1 MGLIKITSFAKAK
14 QNNGSVGGST
24 STTKG
29 FTTTIKRELDTHYLW
44 GQPFNGTQ
52 DVNGDMYVNG
62 KMDVESD
69 LNVEGYLDV
78 TKNIHT
84 KEDIHVEKCVYSTNI
99 DTGTIQAKNGSIT
112 TVNSTN
118 TNTTNVNATNGDIE
132 TLITQ
137 NAEIQNLNVD
147 VLNAK
152 QAHFWELVIDKMR
165 STNGTFIL
173 SPANAKI
180 EKVIEN
186 SDLKQLYQLMWR
198 ATDINTNKA
207 ISNDFEV
214 NDQII
219 CMSFNQASADNNYNL
234 NNKYYWAKVTS
245 KGTTTAYDDLRE
257 TMCDWH
263 YITLD
268 GTQKEWDGTLN
279 PEVGDEICVL
289 GNTTDTTRQNAI
301 ILSSVNNTFLD
312 EDLEAPSIAQYKGI
326 KTFEL
331 KPYRLNCLSGN
342 ENTFYGNFNVI
353 TGGGTTDV
361 KDLINDSKSNIAS
374 IQTDSLVTFIMAD
387 SNGNIDSLNAAT
399 GLVRKIEVYLGND
412 LIPTSEFDTT
422 CYVQWRDAK
431 FYPISATGNKLRDG
445 IDINGFTVN
454 TNDIAVNWTYHISDE
469 ETNLETTPTDTEF
482 VAYIKF
488 THNGTSY
495 EKMFTVPATVI
506 KTEKGTDAELDKL
519 VVDSFKATVNIKDKL
534 EISGTAYILHIKGNT
549 TTRVADLSEYT
560 LDAVSDAGDKFNF
573 NKSDYFYYRNDNY
586 ITNYSTQSKPQKT
599 YTVRLFKGLN
609 KVDELSFNVTFDSG
623 AIFQVKADAITS
635 AVQSSKTYT
644 DGEIT
649 TVSNN
654 VSRIEQNANEI
665 SSRVTT
671 IENDYVT
678 TSELTQTA
686 NNVQINIYDELNN
699 KTGIDVK
706 NGQIT
711 LDADNT
717 TIVGNLN
724 ITDTDNGLTVYDND
738 GVPRI
743 NLQPKKITDFTDD
756 IEDTILSHISTFNNA
771 NPVSW
776 NATSDSYSLSLKKGD
791 TLEIRR
797 ITATMYAKNNASTV
811 QSTVY
816 PSGGESGIMYGTLT
830 VTKPDNTT
838 KTYNLVMQG
847 KGNGRFQQT
856 KETLIADMDGTYNF
870 VFNVYTNDTFQTT
883 YKSLFCTFSC
893 SFEIAEV
900 RQTYIGTDGMF
911 AHTGA
916 SKQVSFN
923 EDETLLQF
931 GANGIRWKEKIVNGN
946 AITGNREMDVA
957 VGYNNTNPTSVIWI
971 PFYNY
976 TPIFNPNNWTNG
988 TIINTGH
995 TNKYYYKIDVQNDR
1009 GLCVVNYP
1017 PTNTSGRVQ
1026 DAWVLLPNQVIDDG
1040 NGNVG
1045 YYLPI
1050 GYTVTIINHTFLSA
1064 LKCNLYVTGDAAQK
1078 NEVVIIDSDR
1088 NYNYYCDLSGTQSS
1102 DTYIYMGHYTNSS
1115 TGLNTMYWQALHNT
1129 Q

>member
-1 MGLIKITSFAKAK
+1 MALIRITSFAKQK
-14 QNNGSVGGST
+14 QNSGSGSSST

-29 FTTTIKRELDTHYLW
+29 FTTTIKKELDTHYLW

-52 DVNGDMYVNG
+52 DVNGNMDVNG
-62 KMDVESD
+62 KMDVEGD

-84 KEDIHVEKCVYSTNI
+84 KADMHVEGYVYSNI
-99 DTGTIQAKNGSIT
+99 VDTGTIQANNGSIT
-112 TVNSTN
+112 TVNSTT
-118 TNTTNVNATNGDIE
+118 TNTTNVNATNGEIE
-132 TLITQ
+132 SLITQ

-180 EKVIEN
+180 EKVVQK

-207 ISNDFEV
+207 ITNDFEV

-219 CMSFNQASADNNYNL
+219 CMSFNQAEVDNNYNV

-268 GTQKEWDGTLN
+268 STQEVWDGTLN

-353 TGGGTTDV
+353 VGNTTSDV

-374 IQTDSLVTFIMAD
+374 IQTDSLITFIMAD
-387 SNGNIDSLNAAT
+387 SNGNIDSINAAT
-399 GLVRKIEVYLGND
+399 GLVKKIEVYLGND
-412 LIPTSEFDTT
+412 LIPTSEFDTS
-422 CYVQWRDAK
+422 CYVQWRGTK
-431 FYPISATGNKLRDG
+431 FYPIVNTTNNQTREG
-445 IDINGFTVN
+445 IDINSFTVN
-454 TNDIAVNWTYHISDE
+454 TTDIGINWVYNNSE
-469 ETNLETTPTDTEF
+469 ETVQETTPSNTEC
-482 VAYIKF
+482 AIYIKF
-488 THNGTSY
+488 THNGTTY

-549 TTRVADLSEYT
+549 TTRIADLTEYT

-573 NKSDYFYYRNDNY
+573 NKSNYFYYRNDNY
-586 ITNYSTQSKPQKT
+586 VTNYSDQTKPQKSF
-599 YTVRLFKGLN
+599 TVRLFKGLN
-609 KVDELSFNVTFDSG
+609 KVDEQSFNVTFDSA
-623 AIFQVKADAITS
+623 AIFQIKEDAITS
-635 AVQSSKTYT
+635 AVQNSKSYT

-654 VSRIEQNANEI
+654 VSKIEQNANQI
-665 SSRVTT
+665 SSRVTS

-678 TSELTQTA
+678 SSELTQTA
-686 NNVQINIYDELNN
+686 NNVQINVYNDLNE
-699 KTGIDVK
+699 KTGIDVT
-706 NGQIT
+706 NGKIT

-724 ITDTDNGLTVYDND
+724 ITDTENGLTVYDND

-743 NLQPKKITDFTDD
+743 NLQPKQIKDFTDD
-756 IEDTILSHISTFNNA
+756 IQDTIISHIYTYNNA
-771 NPVSW
+771 NPTSW
-776 NATSDSYSLSLKKGD
+776 NATSDSYSLSLNKGD
-791 TLEIRR
+791 NLELRR
-797 ITATMYAKNNASTV
+797 ITATMYARNNA
-811 QSTVY
+811 STVY

-838 KTYNLVMQG
+838 KTFDLVMQG

-883 YKSLFCTFSC
+883 YKYLYCTFSC
-893 SFEIAEV
+893 SFEIAQV
-900 RQTYIGTDGMF
+900 RQTYVGTDGMF

-916 SKQVSFN
+916 SKQVVFD

-931 GANGIRWKEKIVNGN
+931 GANGIRWKEKIVNGS
-946 AITGNREMDVA
+946 AITGNRAMDVA
-957 VGYNNTNPTSVIWI
+957 VAYNNTNPTSVTWI

-976 TPIFNPNNWTNG
+976 TPIFNPSNWIKGN
-988 TIINTGH
+988 IINTGN

-1009 GLCVVNYP
+1009 GICVVNYP
-1017 PTNTSGRVQ
+1017 PTDTSGRVQ
-1026 DAWVLLPNQVIDDG
+1026 DAWILLPNQIIDDG

-1050 GYTVTIINHTFLSA
+1050 GYTITIINHTFLA
-1064 LKCNLYVTGDAAQK
+1064 ANKCNLYVTGDASQK

-1102 DTYIYMGHYTNSS
+1102 DTYIYMGTYTNSI
-1115 TGLNTMYWQALHNT
+1115 TGLNTMFWQALHNT

>member
-1 MGLIKITSFAKAK
+1 MGLIRITSFAKAK

-52 DVNGDMYVNG
+52 DVNGDMDVNG
-62 KMDVESD
+62 KMDVEGD
-69 LNVEGYLDV
+69 MNVEGYMDV

-84 KEDIHVEKCVYSTNI
+84 KADMHVEGYVYSNI
-99 DTGTIQAKNGSIT
+99 VDTGTIQANNGSIT

-173 SPANAKI
+173 SPANARI

-207 ISNDFEV
+207 ITNDFEV

-219 CMSFNQASADNNYNL
+219 CMSFNQADVDNSYNV

-263 YITLD
+263 YITVD
-268 GTQKEWDGTLN
+268 GTQKAWDGTLN

-289 GNTTDTTRQNAI
+289 GNTTDANRQNAI

-312 EDLEAPSIAQYKGI
+312 EDLEAPSIAQYKRI

-353 TGGGTTDV
+353 VGNTTSDV

-387 SNGNIDSLNAAT
+387 SNGNIDSINAAT

-412 LIPTSEFDTT
+412 LIPTSEFDTS
-422 CYVQWRDAK
+422 CYIQWRDTK
-431 FYPISATGNKLRDG
+431 FYPLDDHTHTQREG
-445 IDINGFTVN
+445 IDIDSFTVN
-454 TNDIAVNWTYHISDE
+454 TTDIAVNWAYNTNE
-469 ETNLETTPTDTEF
+469 EAPTQETTPTDTEC
-482 VAYIKF
+482 VIYIKF
-488 THNGTSY
+488 IHNGTSY
-495 EKMFTVPATVI
+495 EKMFSVPATVI
-506 KTEKGTDAELDKL
+506 KTEKGTDAEMDKL
-519 VVDSFKATVNIKDKL
+519 VVDSFKAIVSIKDKL
-534 EISGTAYILHIKGNT
+534 QISGTAYVLHIKGNA
-549 TTRVADLSEYT
+549 TTRVTDLTEYT
-560 LDAVSDAGDKFNF
+560 LDAVSDAGDRFSF
-573 NKSDYFYYRNDNY
+573 NKSDYFFYRNDNY
-586 ITNYSTQSKPQKT
+586 ISNYSEQSKTQKT

-609 KVDELSFNVTFDSG
+609 KVDEQSFNVTFDSG
-623 AIFQVKADAITS
+623 AIFQIKADAITS
-635 AVQSSKTYT
+635 AFQTSKSYT

-649 TVSNN
+649 TVTND
-654 VSRIEQNANEI
+654 VSRIEQTANEI
-665 SSRVTT
+665 SSRVTS

-678 TSELTQTA
+678 SSELTQTA

-756 IEDTILSHISTFNNA
+756 IQDTILSHIYTYNNA
-771 NPVSW
+771 NPTAW
-776 NATSDSYSLSLKKGD
+776 NATSDSYSLSLNKGD
-791 TLEIRR
+791 TLELRR
-797 ITATMYAKNNASTV
+797 ITATMYARNTA
-811 QSTVY
+811 STVY
-816 PSGGESGIMYGTLT
+816 PSGGESGLMYGTIT
-830 VTKPDNTT
+830 VTKPDNSIQ
-838 KTYNLVMQG
+838 TYNLVMQG

-856 KETLIADMDGTYNF
+856 KETLIANLDGTYNF

-893 SFEIAEV
+893 SFEIAQV
-900 RQTYIGTDGMF
+900 RQTYVGTDGLF

-916 SKQVSFN
+916 SKQVVFD

-946 AITGNREMDVA
+946 AITGNRAMDVA

-976 TPIFNPNNWTNG
+976 TPIFNPSNWTKG
-988 TIINTGH
+988 SIINTGH

-1009 GLCVVNYP
+1009 GICVVNYP
-1017 PTNTSGRVQ
+1017 PTNTSGSVQ
-1026 DAWVLLPNQVIDDG
+1026 DAWLLLPNQVIDDG

-1050 GYTVTIINHTFLSA
+1050 GYTVTIINHTFLA
-1064 LKCNLYVTGDAAQK
+1064 ANKCNLYVTGDAAQK

-1102 DTYIYMGHYTNSS
+1102 DTYIYMGTYTNSS
-1115 TGLNTMYWQALHNT
+1115 TGLNTMFWQALHNT

>member
-52 DVNGDMYVNG
+52 DVNGDMDVNG
-62 KMDVESD
+62 KMDVEGD

-112 TVNSTN
+112 TVNTTN
-118 TNTTNVNATNGDIE
+118 TNTTNINATNGDIE
-132 TLITQ
+132 SLITQ

-180 EKVIEN
+180 EKVVEDTTN
-186 SDLKQLYQLMWR
+186 GNYQLMWR
-198 ATDINTNKA
+198 TTDFNTNKS
-207 ISNDFEV
+207 ITNDFEV

-219 CMSFNQASADNNYNL
+219 CMSFNQADVNNNYDV

-245 KGTTTAYDDLRE
+245 KGTISAYDDLRE

-268 GTQKEWDGTLN
+268 GTQKAWDGTLN

-289 GNTTDTTRQNAI
+289 GNTTDTARQNAI

-312 EDLEAPSIAQYKGI
+312 ENLEAPSIAQYKGI

-353 TGGGTTDV
+353 VGNTTSDV

-387 SNGNIDSLNAAT
+387 GNGNIDSLNAAT

-412 LIPTSEFDTT
+412 LIPTSEFDTS
-422 CYVQWRDAK
+422 CYVQWRNAK
-431 FYPISATGNKLRDG
+431 FYPISNIGNKLREG

-454 TNDIAVNWTYHISDE
+454 TTNIGINWIYTNPE

-482 VAYIKF
+482 VIYIKF
-488 THNGTSY
+488 THSGTSY

-519 VVDSFKATVNIKDKL
+519 VVDSFKAIVSIKDKL
-534 EISGTAYILHIKGNT
+534 QITGTAYILHIKGNT

-560 LDAVSDAGDKFNF
+560 LDCVSDAGDRFSF
-573 NKSDYFYYRNDNY
+573 NKSNYFFYRNDNY
-586 ITNYSTQSKPQKT
+586 ITNYSEQSKPQKIFT
-599 YTVRLFKGLN
+599 IRLFKGLN
-609 KVDELSFNVTFDSG
+609 KVDEQSFNVTFDSG
-623 AIFQVKADAITS
+623 AIFQIKADAITS
-635 AVQSSKTYT
+635 AVQSSKSYT
-644 DGEIT
+644 DGQIT

-654 VSRIEQNANEI
+654 VSRIEQTANEI
-665 SSRVTT
+665 SSRVTE

-678 TSELTQTA
+678 SSELTQTA
-686 NNVQINIYDELNN
+686 NNVQINIYDDLNE
-699 KTGIDVK
+699 KTGIDVR

-717 TIVGNLN
+717 TIIGNLN
-724 ITDTDNGLTVYDND
+724 ITDTDNGLTVYDSD
-738 GVPRI
+738 GVARI
-743 NLQPKKITDFTDD
+743 NLQPKKITEFTND
-756 IEDTILSHISTFNNA
+756 IEDTIISHIYTYNNA
-771 NPVSW
+771 NPTSW
-776 NATSDSYSLSLKKGD
+776 KATSDSYSMALNKGD
-791 TLEIRR
+791 NLEIRR
-797 ITATMYAKNNASTV
+797 ITATMYARNAA
-811 QSTVY
+811 STVY

-830 VTKPDNTT
+830 VTKPDNST

-856 KETLIADMDGTYNF
+856 KETLIADLDGTYNF

-900 RQTYIGTDGMF
+900 RQTYLGTDGMF

-916 SKQVSFN
+916 SKQVLFD

-931 GANGIRWKEKIVNGN
+931 GANGIRWKEHIVNGN
-946 AITGNREMDVA
+946 AIGGNKAMDVA

-976 TPIFNPNNWTNG
+976 TPIFNPNNWING
-988 TIINTGH
+988 NIINTGH

-1050 GYTVTIINHTFLSA
+1050 GYTITIINHTFLSA
-1064 LKCNLYVTGDAAQK
+1064 LKCNLYVTGDASQK

-1102 DTYIYMGHYTNSS
+1102 DTYIYMGTYTNSS
-1115 TGLNTMYWQALHNT
+1115 TGLNTMFWQALHNT

>member
-1 MGLIKITSFAKAK
+1 MGLIRITSFAKAK

-52 DVNGDMYVNG
+52 DVNGDMDVNG
-62 KMDVESD
+62 KMDVEGD

-78 TKNIHT
+78 SKNIHT
-84 KEDIHVEKCVYSTNI
+84 KEDMHVEKCVYSTNI
-99 DTGTIQAKNGSIT
+99 DTGTIQANNGSIT

-132 TLITQ
+132 SLITQ

-173 SPANAKI
+173 SPANARV
-180 EKVIEN
+180 EKVVEDTTN
-186 SDLKQLYQLMWR
+186 GNYQLMWR

-207 ISNDFEV
+207 ITNDFEV

-219 CMSFNQASADNNYNL
+219 CMSFNQADVNNSYNV

-268 GTQKEWDGTLN
+268 GTQNAWDGTLN

-353 TGGGTTDV
+353 VGNTTSDV

-422 CYVQWRDAK
+422 CYVQWRGAK
-431 FYPISATGNKLRDG
+431 FYPLTVIGNKLREG

-454 TNDIAVNWTYHISDE
+454 TNDIAVNWTYYISDE
-469 ETNLETTPTDTEF
+469 ETTQETTPTDTEF
-482 VAYIKF
+482 VTYIKF
-488 THNGTSY
+488 THNGTNY

-519 VVDSFKATVNIKDKL
+519 VVDSFKAVVTIKDKL
-534 EISGTAYILHIKGNT
+534 EISGTAYILHVKGNT

-560 LDAVSDAGDKFNF
+560 LDCVSDAGDKFSF

-586 ITNYSTQSKPQKT
+586 VTNYSSQSKPQKI

-609 KVDELSFNVTFDSG
+609 KVDEQSFNVTFDSG
-623 AIFQVKADAITS
+623 AIFQIKEDAITS
-635 AVQSSKTYT
+635 AFQTSKSYT

-654 VSRIEQNANEI
+654 VSRIEQTANEI

-678 TSELTQTA
+678 SSELTQTA

-724 ITDTDNGLTVYDND
+724 ITDTENGLTVYDND

-743 NLQPKKITDFTDD
+743 NLQPKKITDFTND
-756 IEDTILSHISTFNNA
+756 IEDTILSHIYTYNNA
-771 NPVSW
+771 NPTSW
-776 NATSDSYSLSLKKGD
+776 KATSDSYSISLTKGD
-791 TLEIRR
+791 TLELRR
-797 ITATMYAKNNASTV
+797 ITATMYARNNASTV
-811 QSTVY
+811 Y
-816 PSGGESGIMYGTLT
+816 PNGGESGIMYGTLT
-830 VTKPDNTT
+830 VTKPDNSTV
-838 KTYNLVMQG
+838 TYNLVMQG
-847 KGNGRFQQT
+847 KRKGRFQQT
-856 KETLIADMDGTYNF
+856 KETLIADLDGTYKF
-870 VFNVYTNDTFQTT
+870 VFNVFTNDTFQTT
-883 YKSLFCTFSC
+883 YKYLYCTFSC
-893 SFEIAEV
+893 SFEIAQV
-900 RQTYIGTDGMF
+900 RQTYLGTDGLF

-916 SKQVSFN
+916 SKQVLFN

-931 GANGIRWKEKIVNGN
+931 GANGIRWKEQIVNGN
-946 AITGNREMDVA
+946 AIGGNREMDVA
-957 VGYNNTNPTSVIWI
+957 VGYNNTNPTSVTWI

-976 TPIFNPNNWTNG
+976 TPIYNPSNWIKGN
-988 TIINTGH
+988 IINTGH

-1009 GLCVVNYP
+1009 GICVVNYP
-1017 PTNTSGRVQ
+1017 PTNTSGSVQ
-1026 DAWVLLPNQVIDDG
+1026 DAWILLPSQVIDDG

-1050 GYTVTIINHTFLSA
+1050 GYTVTIINHTFLA
-1064 LKCNLYVTGDAAQK
+1064 ANKCNLYVTGDASQK
-1078 NEVVIIDSDR
+1078 NGVVIIDSDR
-1088 NYNYYCDLSGTQSS
+1088 NSNYYCNLSGTQSS
-1102 DTYIYMGHYTNSS
+1102 DTYIYMGTYVNSS
-1115 TGLNTMYWQALHNT
+1115 TGLNTMFWQALHNT

>member
-1 MGLIKITSFAKAK
+1 MGLIRITSFAKQK

-52 DVNGDMYVNG
+52 DVNGDMDVNG
-62 KMDVESD
+62 KMDVEGD
-69 LNVEGYLDV
+69 VNVEGYLDV
-78 TKNIHT
+78 SKNIHT
-84 KEDIHVEKCVYSTNI
+84 KEDIHVEKCVYSNI
-99 DTGTIQAKNGSIT
+99 VDTGTIQANNGSIT
-112 TVNSTN
+112 TVNSTT
-118 TNTTNVNATNGDIE
+118 TNTTNINSTNGDIE
-132 TLITQ
+132 SLIAQ

-180 EKVIEN
+180 EKVVEDTTN
-186 SDLKQLYQLMWR
+186 GTYQLMWR
-198 ATDINTNKA
+198 AMDVNTNKA
-207 ISNDFEV
+207 ITNDFEV
-214 NDQII
+214 NDQVI
-219 CMSFNQASADNNYNL
+219 CMSFNQASVDNNYDL
-234 NNKYYWAKVTS
+234 SNKYYWAKVTA
-245 KGTTTAYDDLRE
+245 KGTTNIYDDLME
-257 TMCDWH
+257 QNIDYH
-263 YITLD
+263 YITVG
-268 GTQKEWDGTLN
+268 GTQVTWDGTLN

-353 TGGGTTDV
+353 VGNTTSDV

-399 GLVRKIEVYLGND
+399 GLVKKIEVYLGND
-412 LIPTSEFDTT
+412 LIPTSEFDTS
-422 CYVQWRDAK
+422 CYVQWRGAK
-431 FYPISATGNKLRDG
+431 FYPLINIGNKLREG

-482 VAYIKF
+482 VTYIKF
-488 THNGTSY
+488 THNGTIY

-519 VVDSFKATVNIKDKL
+519 VVDSFKAVVTIKDKL
-534 EISGTAYILHIKGNT
+534 EISGTAYILHVKGNT
-549 TTRVADLSEYT
+549 TTRVADLTEYT
-560 LDAVSDAGDKFNF
+560 LDAVSDAGDRFSF

-586 ITNYSTQSKPQKT
+586 VTNYSSQSKPQKIF
-599 YTVRLFKGLN
+599 TVRLFKGLN
-609 KVDELSFNVTFDSG
+609 KVDEQSFNVTFDSG
-623 AIFQVKADAITS
+623 AIFQVKADAISS
-635 AVQSSKTYT
+635 AVQSSKSYT
-644 DGEIT
+644 DGQIT

-654 VSRIEQNANEI
+654 VSRIEQTANEI
-665 SSRVTT
+665 SSRVTS
-671 IENDYVT
+671 IENDYIT
-678 TSELTQTA
+678 SSELTQTA
-686 NNVQINIYDELNN
+686 NNVQINVYDDLKN

-717 TIVGNLN
+717 TIIGNLN

-743 NLQPKKITDFTDD
+743 NLQPKKITDFTND
-756 IEDTILSHISTFNNA
+756 IEDTIISHIYTYNNA
-771 NPVSW
+771 NPTSW
-776 NATSDSYSLSLKKGD
+776 NATSDSYSLSLNKGD
-791 TLEIRR
+791 NLEIRR
-797 ITATMYAKNNASTV
+797 ITATMYARNNASTV
-811 QSTVY
+811 Y
-816 PSGGESGIMYGTLT
+816 PKGGKSGIMYGTLT
-830 VTKPDNTT
+830 VTKPDNST
-838 KTYNLVMQG
+838 KTFNLVMQG
-847 KGNGRFQQT
+847 KGNGRFQQD
-856 KETLIADMDGTYNF
+856 KETLIADLDGAYKF
-870 VFNVYTNDTFQTT
+870 VFNVFTNDTFKTT
-883 YKSLFCTFSC
+883 YKSLYCTFSC
-893 SFEIAEV
+893 SFEIAQV
-900 RQTYIGTDGMF
+900 RQTYVGTDGMF

-916 SKQVSFN
+916 SKQVVFN

-931 GANGIRWKEKIVNGN
+931 GANGIRWKEHIVNGN

-957 VGYNNTNPTSVIWI
+957 VGYNSTNPTSVIWI

-976 TPIFNPNNWTNG
+976 TPIYNPSNWTKGN
-988 TIINTGH
+988 IINTGH

-1009 GLCVVNYP
+1009 GMCVVNYP
-1017 PTNTSGRVQ
+1017 PISTSGRVQ
-1026 DAWVLLPNQVIDDG
+1026 DAWILLPNQVIDDG

-1050 GYTVTIINHTFLSA
+1050 GYTVTIINHTFLA
-1064 LKCNLYVTGDAAQK
+1064 ANKCNLYVTGDAAQK

-1102 DTYIYMGHYTNSS
+1102 DTYIYMGYYTNSI
-1115 TGLNTMYWQALHNT
+1115 TGLNTMFWQALHNT

>member
-44 GQPFNGTQ
+44 GQAFNGTQ
-52 DVNGDMYVNG
+52 DVNGDMHVEG

-118 TNTTNVNATNGDIE
+118 TNTTYINATNGDIE
-132 TLITQ
+132 SLIAQ

-180 EKVIEN
+180 EKVVEDTTN
-186 SDLKQLYQLMWR
+186 GNYQLMWR
-198 ATDINTNKA
+198 TTDFNTNKT

-219 CMSFNQASADNNYNL
+219 CMSFNQADVDNNYNI

-245 KGTTTAYDDLRE
+245 KGTTTAYDELRE
-257 TMCDWH
+257 TICDWH
-263 YITLD
+263 YITVG
-268 GTQKEWDGTLN
+268 GTQVTWDGTLN

-289 GNTTDTTRQNAI
+289 GNTMDTARQNAI

-353 TGGGTTDV
+353 VGNTTSDV

-387 SNGNIDSLNAAT
+387 GNGNIDSLNAAT

-412 LIPTSEFDTT
+412 LIPTSEFDTS
-422 CYVQWRDAK
+422 CYIQWRDAK
-431 FYPISATGNKLRDG
+431 FYPISNTGNKLRKG

-454 TNDIAVNWTYHISDE
+454 TTNIGVNWIYTNPE
-469 ETNLETTPTDTEF
+469 ETILETTPTDTEF
-482 VAYIKF
+482 VIYIKF
-488 THNGTSY
+488 NHNGTTQ

-506 KTEKGTDAELDKL
+506 KTEKGTDAEMDKL
-519 VVDSFKATVNIKDKL
+519 VVDSFKAIVTLQDKL
-534 EISGTAYILHIKGNT
+534 QITGTAYILHIKGNT
-549 TTRVADLSEYT
+549 TTRVADLTEYT
-560 LDAVSDAGDKFNF
+560 LDAVSDAGDRFSF
-573 NKSDYFYYRNDNY
+573 NKSNYFFYRNDNY
-586 ITNYSTQSKPQKT
+586 ISNYSEQSKPQKVF
-599 YTVRLFKGLN
+599 TVRLFKGLN
-609 KVDELSFNVTFDSG
+609 KVDEQSFNVTFDSG
-623 AIFQVKADAITS
+623 AIFQIKADAITS
-635 AVQSSKTYT
+635 AFQRSKSYT

-649 TVSNN
+649 TVTND
-654 VSRIEQNANEI
+654 VSRIEQTANEI

-678 TSELTQTA
+678 SSELTQTA
-686 NNVQINIYDELNN
+686 NNVQINIYDELSN
-699 KTGIDVK
+699 KTGIDVR

-717 TIVGNLN
+717 TIIGNLN
-724 ITDTDNGLTVYDND
+724 ITDTENGLTVYDND

-743 NLQPKKITDFTDD
+743 NLQPKKISDFTDD
-756 IEDTILSHISTFNNA
+756 IEDTIISHIYTYNNA
-771 NPVSW
+771 NPTSW
-776 NATSDSYSLSLKKGD
+776 NATSDSYSMALNKGD

-797 ITATMYAKNNASTV
+797 ITATMYARNAA
-811 QSTVY
+811 STVY
-816 PSGGESGIMYGTLT
+816 PSGGESGLMYGTLT
-830 VTKPDNTT
+830 VTKPDNST

-856 KETLIADMDGTYNF
+856 KETLIADLDGTYNF
-870 VFNVYTNDTFQTT
+870 VFNVYTNDTFQSS
-883 YKSLFCTFSC
+883 YKYLYCTFSC
-893 SFEIAEV
+893 SFEVAQV
-900 RQTYIGTDGMF
+900 RQTYLGTDGLF

-916 SKQVSFN
+916 SKQVLFDEN
-923 EDETLLQF
+923 ETLLQF
-931 GANGIRWKEKIVNGN
+931 GANGIRFKEKIVNGN
-946 AITGNREMDVA
+946 AIGGNREMDVA
-957 VGYNNTNPTSVIWI
+957 VGYNSTNPTSVIWI

-976 TPIFNPNNWTNG
+976 TPIFNPNNWIKGN
-988 TIINTGH
+988 IINTGH

-1017 PTNTSGRVQ
+1017 PTDTSGRVQ

-1050 GYTVTIINHTFLSA
+1050 GYTITIINHTFLSA
-1064 LKCNLYVTGDAAQK
+1064 LKCNLYVTGDASQK

-1115 TGLNTMYWQALHNT
+1115 TGLNTMFWQALHNT